1 LFGVDQ
7 QETTNAQKANV
18 QQDGKETD
26 LESTFEG
33 MMGRVLLVLALTIS
47 VVGAAAAQQL
57 DQRDL
62 YNEMIRNTAIG
73 QSQQRSF
80 SARPNPL
87 GGYDYSNGLSS
98 RRNPM
103 GGQDFSN
110 GVSCQPGPLGGYS
123 CR

>member
-1 LFGVDQ
+1 
-7 QETTNAQKANV
+7 
-18 QQDGKETD
+18 

-33 MMGRVLLVLALTIS
+33 MMRRVFLVLALTIS

-57 DQRDL
+57 DQPDL
-62 YNEMIRNTAIG
+62 YNEMMRNTAIG

-80 SARPNPL
+80 STRPNPL